1 MIKNRFYYYLFFFI
15 FFFNLAVAEEKG
27 KIIENLK
34 NYQSL
39 EFSFLQIT
47 NENSDIGFCYLN
59 FPGKL
64 KCNYDDNK
72 KKELLI
78 NGKDLYITQKRYN
91 KTSYYPLTK
100 SPYLKILNK
109 IELIKIIK
117 KSEIKYLKD
126 KIILINSNNKEKK
139 INIFFDRNDLS
150 LKGWE
155 IEDQFKNNVTF
166 LIEIISINKEV
177 GDDKFQPPILN

>member
-1 MIKNRFYYYLFFFI
+1 M
-15 FFFNLAVAEEKG
+15 
-27 KIIENLK
+27 
-34 NYQSL
+34 
-39 EFSFLQIT
+39 
-47 NENSDIGFCYLN
+47 
-59 FPGKL
+59 
-64 KCNYDDNK
+64 
-72 KKELLI
+72 LI

-126 KIILINSNNKEKK
+126 KIILINSNNEGKK